1 MGNAIKI
8 IKQRFPTVDGKIA
21 SEVVK
26 LNLE

>member
-1 MGNAIKI
+1 MGNAIKS
-8 IKQRFPTVDGKIA
+8 IKQKFPTADGKIA